1 MQPNDDFSGLIRRV
15 RGGEPD
21 AVAELFRRYEPE
33 VRRAVHMRL
42 TDPGLRRILDS
53 VDVCQSVFAAFYV
66 HLAGGALELNEPAD
80 LVRLLVRMARNRV
93 VDHYRRLCGPRR
105 GQGLPHDGDEALDT
119 VPDGAPG
126 PVEAVASRD
135 LLQQVYAHL
144 SPGDRYLAQQRAVD
158 RPWADLAQELG
169 ETPDALRMRLRRAL
183 AAVCQTLGLG
193 DHGDE

>member
-1 MQPNDDFSGLIRRV
+1 MQPNDDFTGLICRV
-15 RGGEPD
+15 RAGEPD

-80 LVRLLVRMARNRV
+80 LVRVLVRMARNRV

-105 GQGLPHDGDEALDT
+105 GQRLPHDGGAALET
-119 VPDGAPG
+119 VADVAPG
-126 PVEAVASRD
+126 PVEAVANRE
-135 LLQQVYAHL
+135 LLQQVYARL
-144 SPGDRYLAQQRAVD
+144 SPDDRYLAEQRAVN
-158 RPWADLAQELG
+158 RPWAELG
-169 ETPDALRMRLRRAL
+169 RELHQSPDALRVRLRRAL
-183 AAVCQTLGLG
+183 TEVCKTLGLG
-193 DHGDE
+193 DDRDE